1 MSAGLKSLL
10 EGLDLLSNEAVF
22 FRNERNGRLFT
33 SFTVETS
40 KKLEAMGADAFFVFN
55 NQPYVLFFD
64 LSGNTDDKKEAE
76 IHRQVWS
83 FDYSPVIFIVKD
95 NEIQIFNAFSFEK
108 KHNRLQ
114 EIKLSGTERNE
125 RFSFWN
131 LQSGESWRWLQ
142 AEHYG
147 ATIQK
152 KRVNQKL
159 FENIGLVRQILTA
172 ADGNYCL
179 NEDEANILILR
190 LIFIRYLIDRNVKMD
205 VEYIVG
211 KTIEEKRE
219 SFISLIEKP
228 RKLNQFFGQ
237 LNDKFNGVLFKDI
250 NVTLNKEQATELSW
264 IFSGK
269 PDPSQPTL
277 FDNFYFEIFDFS
289 IIPVEVISGIYESL
303 INPETRN
310 EQSAVYTPAFLV
322 EYILT
327 NTIDKHLDEKQT
339 SECKVFDPACGSGI
353 FLVQSYR
360 RMVDKEKVLYGD
372 KVKKTRLKEI
382 AQKNL
387 FGIDVNRQALKVT
400 CFSIYIAILDYQDPK
415 TILDNFHFPKLLDE
429 NFFEANFFDTDNVFN
444 EVINQEYPDFILGNP
459 PWKSDKDA
467 IHLKW
472 LKDNNKITGR
482 FEIAQ
487 SFLLRSKD
495 FMQLSTT
502 TALIVTSTIFYN
514 VSKTTR
520 QFKKDFLTQFCLDGF
535 FDLSPVRRL
544 VFEEK
549 DSPAVIVYYRLSDGQ
564 NHLNNL
570 VHHQSVKWNVFLKY
584 YKTLIIEKFDQKQI
598 QQKHFIDNDWMFK
611 VALYGGALD
620 LHLFKKI
627 LAGGVTINDVIDNKD
642 RLIKGSGIKEKP
654 ITNTFPFL
662 IGLPLLQNSEIEQ
675 YFTPSFKGKL
685 LSENDI
691 SLQSGR
697 RLKLFQGSQVLLKA
711 QTENESEIVVSFT
724 QKPFVFKHDVFGI
737 ATETDKSQLIIIY
750 CLFLSKLNTYYQF
763 LSNCSW
769 GIATR
774 PAIRMEEYLSFP
786 FPELS
791 IGQTDSLIDITNK
804 LIDTFQEHF
813 IGFNIG
819 SPINVNSLLQHI
831 NDAVEEIFGING
843 FERDIIQYVLDVS
856 RYQFQGSEEKQQKFA
871 RKIDNNKALLTQYAE
886 VFLEELEHIYEDEKM
901 TIEVYNLNHFIAMKF
916 NFAENNH
923 PPEFVDNGKMVFISH
938 SSNEKEILQR
948 IAGNLSISKIMS
960 STDPSKNIF
969 IQKDIKGFEENSFY
983 IIKPNEYK
991 CWHRAMAWYDV
1002 TEIKEAIEQAELSH
1016 LKSNR

>member
-1 MSAGLKSLL
+1 MISKGLKSLL

-33 SFTVETS
+33 SFPVETS
-40 KKLEAMGADAFFVFN
+40 RKLEAMDADAFFVFN

-64 LSGNTDDKKEAE
+64 LSGNTDDNKEVE

-95 NEIQIFNAFSFEK
+95 SGIQIFNAFSFEK

-114 EIKLSGTERNE
+114 EIQLSEKERNE

-147 ATIQK
+147 TTIQK

-159 FENIGLVRQILTA
+159 FENIRLVRQRLT
-172 ADGNYCL
+172 DQGGNYRL

-205 VEYIVG
+205 DEFIVG
-211 KTIEEKRE
+211 KTIEEKRK
-219 SFISLIEKP
+219 SFIGLIERP
-228 RKLNQFFGQ
+228 RKLNKFFEQ

-269 PDPSQPTL
+269 PDPVQATL
-277 FDNFYFEIFDFS
+277 FDDFYFEIFDFS

-327 NTIDKHLDEKQT
+327 NTIDKYLDEKHT

-360 RMVDKEKVLYGD
+360 RMVDREKVLYGD

-382 AQKNL
+382 AQNNL

-415 TILDNFHFPKLLDE
+415 TILDNFHFPKLMDE
-429 NFFEANFFDTDNVFN
+429 NFFEANFFDTGHAFN
-444 EVINQEYPDFILGNP
+444 EVIKQESPDFLLGNP
-459 PWKSDKDA
+459 PWKSNKDP

-495 FMQLSTT
+495 FMKLSTLT
-502 TALIVTSTIFYN
+502 SLIVTSTIFYN

-549 DSPAVIVYYRLSDGQ
+549 DSPAVVVYYRLTNGKS
-564 NHLNNL
+564 HLNNI
-570 VHHQSVKWNVFLKY
+570 VHHQSIKWNVFLKY

-598 QQKHFIDNDWMFK
+598 QQKHFIENDWMFK
-611 VALYGGALD
+611 VALYGGVLD
-620 LHLFKKI
+620 YSFLKKI
-627 LAGGVTINDVIDNKD
+627 SSSDQKLEVLVKNNNFEKGDGIY
-642 RLIKGSGIKEKP
+642 KGSPKRQYD
-654 ITNTFPFL
+654 FL
-662 IGLPLLQNSEIEQ
+662 IQKSVVDTQDIKPYYTAVNEGLP
-675 YFTPSFKGKL
+675 KL
-685 LSENDI
+685 TKEDVYLE
-691 SLQSGR
+691 SGR
-697 RLKLFQGSQVLLKA
+697 NEKLFTGTTILLKHRA
-711 QTENESEIVVSFT
+711 QNESEIVVSYASKNVVFRHGVYGIT
-724 QKPFVFKHDVFGI
+724 AKTDIGILNLLYGIFVSD
-737 ATETDKSQLIIIY
+737 LY
-750 CLFLSKLNTYYQF
+750 TYFQF
-763 LSNCSW
+763 ITTSSW

-774 PAIRMEEYLSFP
+774 PEIKLEEYMSFP
-786 FPELS
+786 YNG
-791 IGQTDSLIDITNK
+791 IDSDSKTQLIDLVSTFLKPFAEYYKSILKSPQLPISKDVLNNINALINNVYHVNEYEHD
-804 LIDTFQEHF
+804 LID
-813 IGFNIG
+813 
-819 SPINVNSLLQHI
+819 
-831 NDAVEEIFGING
+831 
-843 FERDIIQYVLDVS
+843 YVLNVS
-856 RYQFQGSEEKQQKFA
+856 RYQFQESKQHKFTK
-871 RKIDNNKALLTQYAE
+871 RVDNDEVLLRQYAH
-886 VFLEELEHIYEDEKM
+886 VFLQELGHVYEQEKM
-901 TIEVYNLNHFIAMKF
+901 TIEVYNLNHFVAM
-916 NFAENNH
+916 NFVFTETDYSKDEAAC
-923 PPEFVDNGKMVFISH
+923 DKIIFISH
-938 SSNEKEILQR
+938 NSTEKEVLQR
-948 IAGNLSISKIMS
+948 IASNLSISKMMS

-991 CWHRAMAWYDV
+991 CWHRAMAWYDIA
-1002 TEIKEAIEQAELSH
+1002 EIKEAIEQAELNH
-1016 LKSNR
+1016 LKGNR